1 MRVEIILGLSQP
13 LAASRGVTVEN
24 NRPDAKYSSVPRR
37 FFPAVFNRGETN
49 LYKPQRRFVCPSVA
63 SSVAPSVTLSL
74 SQ

>member
-24 NRPDAKYSSVPRR
+24 NRPDAKYYSVPWR

-49 LYKPQRRFVCPSVA
+49 LYKPQRWFVRRAVRHSVRYSIA
-63 SSVAPSVTLSL
+63 
-74 SQ
+74 